1 MIQPSG
7 GSLKQKLKTEDGE
20 RGDSCDIFP
29 TCQYA
34 IDCATKSLNL
44 WTTILPQKQIVTP
57 SFLKY
62 P

>member
-1 MIQPSG
+1 M
-7 GSLKQKLKTEDGE
+7 KTEDGE

-34 IDCATKSLNL
+34 IDFATKSLNL